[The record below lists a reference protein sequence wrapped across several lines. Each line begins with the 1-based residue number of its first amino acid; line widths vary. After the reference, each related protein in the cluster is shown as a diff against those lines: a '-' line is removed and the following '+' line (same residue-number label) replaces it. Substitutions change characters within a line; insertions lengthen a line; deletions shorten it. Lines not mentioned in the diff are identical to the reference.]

1 MIYTLALNCGEKAVR
16 SLLIRDNISIISNSL
31 SSMTQAIPKLVTFE
45 EFVDWLPENR
55 RVRYELHKGQ
65 IVEMAQPVGEHEEV
79 KGFLCIEIAVEI
91 QRLGLPYFMPN
102 QAIVRP
108 PEKDSG
114 YVPDVLVL
122 NRANLASEKLWKKQ
136 SIVSLSAS
144 IPLAIEV
151 VSTNWRDDYYLKYA
165 DYEEMGIPEYWIVD
179 YVALGGRNFIG
190 NPKQPTISVC
200 NLVDGEYQISKFRDS
215 DRIISQTFPELNLT
229 LNQIFQAGVV

>member
-1 MIYTLALNCGEKAVR
+1 
-16 SLLIRDNISIISNSL
+16 
-31 SSMTQAIPKLVTFE
+31 MTQAIPKLVTFE
-45 EFVDWLPENR
+45 EFVDWLPEIR

-65 IVEMAQPVGEHEEV
+65 IVEIAQPVGEHEEV
-79 KGFLCIEIAVEI
+79 KGFLARKVTVEFD
-91 QRLGLPYFMPN
+91 RLDLPYFMPN
-102 QAIVRP
+102 QVIVRP

-136 SIVSLSAS
+136 SIVSLGAS
-144 IPLAIEV
+144 IPLVIEV

-179 YVALGGRNFIG
+179 YAALGGRNFIG

-215 DRIISQTFPELNLT
+215 DACGGKVRIISQTFPELNLT
-229 LNQIFQAGVV
+229 PNQIFQAGVV

>member
-1 MIYTLALNCGEKAVR
+1 
-16 SLLIRDNISIISNSL
+16 
-31 SSMTQAIPKLVTFE
+31 MTQAIPKLVTFE

-55 RVRYELHKGQ
+55 RVRYELHKGE

-79 KGFLCIEIAVEI
+79 KGFLTIKLSASID
-91 QRLGLPYFMPN
+91 RLNLPYVIPN

-114 YVPDVLVL
+114 YFPDILVL
-122 NRANLASEKLWKKQ
+122 NRANLENEKLWKKQ
-136 SIVSLSAS
+136 STVSLGAS

-179 YVALGGRNFIG
+179 YAALGGRNFIG
-190 NPKQPTISVC
+190 NPKQPTISIC

-215 DRIISQTFPELNLT
+215 DCIISQTFSELNLT
-229 LNQIFQAGVV
+229 PNQIFQAAVM